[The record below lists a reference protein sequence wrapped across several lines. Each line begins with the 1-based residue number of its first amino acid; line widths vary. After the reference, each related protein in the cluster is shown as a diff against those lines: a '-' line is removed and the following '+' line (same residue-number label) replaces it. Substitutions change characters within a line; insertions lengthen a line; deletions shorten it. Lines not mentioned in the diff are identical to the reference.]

1 MKKAGRYK
9 ISGLVENQ
17 FEPGSR
23 GKVLKNLRGIKRKSE
38 IDGIEAEFFELTLD
52 RLIKTYKEDHR
63 FTADDIRR
71 FHRIWLGDI
80 YEWAG
85 KYRKVNISKGD
96 FPFAAAAHI
105 PVLMEEFENGP
116 LKRHTPCCGMNE
128 IRLVKALAEVHV
140 ELVLIHPFREGN
152 GRIAR
157 ILSTLMALQGGLPIL
172 DFSDIS
178 GKKKEKY
185 FAAVRNGLDRDYG
198 AMEEIFKEII
208 RKTFSSLRRG
218 RY

>member
-1 MKKAGRYK
+1 MKKTGRYET
-9 ISGLVENQ
+9 SGLTENR

-23 GKVLKNLRGIKRKSE
+23 GRVLKNLLGIRRKSE
-38 IDGIEAEFFELTLD
+38 MDRVEREFFLRTLYGLT
-52 RLIKTYKEDHR
+52 KTCDNNHR
-63 FTADDIRR
+63 FIATDIKH
-71 FHRIWLGDI
+71 FHNIWLGDI

-85 KYRKVNISKGD
+85 KYRRVNISKGD

-105 PVLMEEFENGP
+105 QSLMEEFENGP
-116 LKRHTPCCGMNE
+116 LKRHTPCYGMNE
-128 IRLVKALAEVHV
+128 TRLIKALAEVHV

-172 DFSDIS
+172 DFNGIS

-208 RKTFSSLRRG
+208 WKTFSASSPR
-218 RY
+218 

>member
-1 MKKAGRYK
+1 MKKTGRYETSK
-9 ISGLVENQ
+9 LVENQ

-23 GKVLKNLRGIKRKSE
+23 GKVLENLRGIKRKSE
-38 IDGIEAEFFELTLD
+38 MDSIEAEFFELTLD
-52 RLIKTYKEDHR
+52 RLITTCKEDHR
-63 FTADDIRR
+63 FTAADIRR
-71 FHRIWLGDI
+71 FHRIWLHDI

-85 KYRKVNISKGD
+85 KYRNVNVSKD
-96 FPFAAAAHI
+96 EFPFATAAHI

-116 LKRHTPCCGMNE
+116 LKRHTPCRGMDE
-128 IRLVKALAEVHV
+128 TRLIKALAEVHV

-178 GKKKEKY
+178 GEKKENILPL
-185 FAAVRNGLDRDYG
+185 FGMV
-198 AMEEIFKEII
+198 
-208 RKTFSSLRRG
+208 
-218 RY
+218 